1 MSQFVM
7 VVDDSTT
14 VRRILEVCLHRAGYE
29 VKCFPDGVEAIR
41 WLMAP
46 QARIPDLVSVDLGL
60 PKIDGFE
67 LIRQLKTDPVFERTA
82 FVIVSRRDSVID
94 KLKGRL
100 VGADAYLTKPLKV
113 GEMIAVVQ
121 AHLGAQVQASNQG
134 SGRGDNTRGVGL
146 SLRHDASGRSI

>member
-14 VRRILEVCLHRAGYE
+14 VRKVLEVSLHRAGYE
-29 VKCFPDGVEAIR
+29 VKCFPDGVEAIS

-46 QARIPDLVSVDLGL
+46 QARIPDLVCVERGVPS
-60 PKIDGFE
+60 IDGYE
-67 LIRQLKTDPVFERTA
+67 LIRQLKANPVFGRTA

-121 AHLGAQVQASNQG
+121 AHLGA
-134 SGRGDNTRGVGL
+134 
-146 SLRHDASGRSI
+146 